1 MRDGSCFSVD
11 TPKLLRQFHLKNSHR
26 LTNRRQY
33 FCHLFQIDSTVVGH
47 IFLASFVDIQRAHFA
62 LEPLSEQSVQQ
73 RPAMVTKCE
82 PLVVVDHE
90 TVRDVHAESGALLTS
105 LECCVIKLS
114 QIGPVKA
121 SPHLSF
127 LDILL
132 KLESDTFCERRKCT
146 LQQFLESFQLVIVL
160 WSSVKGEN
168 LQTPKKAIKIAMP
181 EGCCKLKIKTKS
193 IDASFHIYTTSV
205 LTAPTT
211 VGLSKTCRYL

>member
-1 MRDGSCFSVD
+1 
-11 TPKLLRQFHLKNSHR
+11 
-26 LTNRRQY
+26 
-33 FCHLFQIDSTVVGH
+33 
-47 IFLASFVDIQRAHFA
+47 VDIQRAHFA

-73 RPAMVTKCE
+73 RAAMVTKCE

-146 LQQFLESFQLVIVL
+146 LGTGSLACLTPILCLYCASKMLVYDGRL
-160 WSSVKGEN
+160 
-168 LQTPKKAIKIAMP
+168 P
-181 EGCCKLKIKTKS
+181 
-193 IDASFHIYTTSV
+193 
-205 LTAPTT
+205 
-211 VGLSKTCRYL
+211 